1 MSDPIVIDPRFHGP
15 PSSGNGGYSCGRLAA
30 YAGGVCAVRLKVPPP
45 LSTPMNVVREGDV
58 VRLMHGD
65 QVVAEARP
73 TTIDFEPPARPT
85 FDEAAAASRNYRGF
99 HDHWYPA
106 CFVCGPDRAEGD
118 GLRVF
123 PGPVPGRN
131 LVACPWT
138 PDASLGDEKGDLRPE
153 FIWAA
158 LDCPGAFAFEAP
170 KSGSILLGELAV
182 SIRGTVR
189 VGEPCVLVGWE
200 LGHEGRKHI
209 VGTALYGEA
218 GDCRG
223 LGRGIWIEI
232 AQAAP

>member
-1 MSDPIVIDPRFHGP
+1 MSETVTIAPRFHGP
-15 PSSGNGGYSCGRLAA
+15 PSSGNGGYTCGRLAA
-30 YAGGVCAVRLKVPPP
+30 HFDGVCAVRLRIPPP
-45 LSTPMNVVREGDV
+45 LGTPLEVVREGGV
-58 VRLMHGD
+58 VRLVDGD
-65 QVVAEARP
+65 QVIAEARG
-73 TTIDFEPPARPT
+73 TTLDFDPPAPPSL
-85 FDEAAAASRNYRGF
+85 DEAVAASRDYRGF

-118 GLRVF
+118 GLRIF

-138 PDASLGDEKGDLRPE
+138 PDASLGDARGEVKPE
-153 FIWAA
+153 FIWSA
-158 LDCPGAFAFEAP
+158 LDCPGGFAFDSP
-170 KSGSILLGELAV
+170 KGGSILLGELAV
-182 SIRGTVR
+182 SIRGRVR

-200 LGHEGRKHI
+200 LKQEGRKHFT
-209 VGTALYGEA
+209 GTALYGES